1 MEILSFIITVIMGE
15 NYHTKKIV
23 TIENS
28 KKKIK
33 LVHVNKQK
41 RDEIFLK
48 DHSNISS
55 NFNTLLH
62 TIAVTLILKIYKAI
76 IKEVEL
82 WALISVA
89 PVLCF

>member
-23 TIENS
+23 IIENS

-55 NFNTLLH
+55 NFNILLH
-62 TIAVTLILKIYKAI
+62 TIAVTRILKICKAI

-82 WALISVA
+82 WALVSMA
-89 PVLCF
+89 PVLRF